1 MCNTCLNSVLATS
14 CYLPQTV
21 DKSLGT
27 YPLDVF
33 LEYTRFSVQTLL
45 PSPVLLVFHLEM
57 SDASSDNVKEIF
69 GDLVCFQTP
78 ILSHIM

>member
-1 MCNTCLNSVLATS
+1 M
-14 CYLPQTV
+14 
-21 DKSLGT
+21 
-27 YPLDVF
+27 F

-57 SDASSDNVKEIF
+57 LEASSDKVKEIF
-69 GDLVCFQTP
+69 GDLVRFQSP